1 MTRSLC
7 LSSCGMYY
15 VVYQIRILR
24 NSHTINNFFSHLT
37 TFLSG
42 LLFEFSKLYLPQ
54 SSEYFCVTLFRICPS
69 KAQFL
74 FDEWNGAKRSGV
86 FKERLREFLILSY
99 AFNTAEKKFYSTYT
113 FLKLYSLADFKQM
126 PWVKMQARFNE
137 YWGSVA
143 VFPQLSVYYISSDLP
158 IFSPKCQESKVY
170 KIIFQ
175 NSIW

>member
-42 LLFEFSKLYLPQ
+42 LLFFQNCICLRI
-54 SSEYFCVTLFRICPS
+54 FFFVTLFRICPS

-86 FKERLREFLILSY
+86 FNERLREFLILSY

-137 YWGSVA
+137 FWGNVA